1 LRARR
6 KPQAFAADAVS
17 LWIFNRSLLII
28 NELLLYAA
36 KPTQA
41 ILSGPWPQYMAQSSG
56 RGACGFVLAD
66 NPPGTFNERI
76 TLMCQRQMWEST
88 A

>member
-1 LRARR
+1 
-6 KPQAFAADAVS
+6 VS

-66 NPPGTFNERI
+66 HPTGSRKQALHPHLNEQFA
-76 TLMCQRQMWEST
+76 LLSST
-88 A
+88 DFR